1 MRSPLCCVCQWN
13 RFRNHRST
21 IKSNFFSDLVDRT
34 LTSILSKP
42 IVETTECLCR
52 ELCKALLSTHVN
64 YHRPTHPIPTH
75 NSLRKLSTLAAR
87 GNCEPA
93 LSSTTH
99 SRPVST
105 TTIVLYLAHFLTSLA
120 TRHPTRAT
128 SRSTI
133 TLSGADVPPPS
144 LHSFIVPI
152 GPAVTPFRHP
162 SIHCPP
168 PFYSLSSAASTH
180 TQRVDYFRSTPAPGQ
195 QLYIYTPYSP

>member
-1 MRSPLCCVCQWN
+1 MPSALLN
-13 RFRNHRST
+13 
-21 IKSNFFSDLVDRT
+21 
-34 LTSILSKP
+34 
-42 IVETTECLCR
+42 
-52 ELCKALLSTHVN
+52 CKAADTSPPIIPPTLSCAISVRRRVKIVSFELQAEDSGPPA
-64 YHRPTHPIPTH
+64 RPQKVGSAGTCTSSAAAFRPIATDA
-75 NSLRKLSTLAAR
+75 LAGCLSTLAAR

>member
-1 MRSPLCCVCQWN
+1 MHACGRRVRFQVRSPLCCVCQWN

-34 LTSILSKP
+34 LTSILSRP

-105 TTIVLYLAHFLTSLA
+105 TTIVLYLAHFLT
-120 TRHPTRAT
+120 TP
-128 SRSTI
+128 RST
-133 TLSGADVPPPS
+133 
-144 LHSFIVPI
+144 
-152 GPAVTPFRHP
+152 
-162 SIHCPP
+162 
-168 PFYSLSSAASTH
+168 AASVYSTH
-180 TQRVDYFRSTPAPGQ
+180 NLRHTRRLCG
-195 QLYIYTPYSP
+195 

>member
-1 MRSPLCCVCQWN
+1 VLYPSGEASQDSQELKTPAHPHAHETLLAGTCATA
-13 RFRNHRST
+13 FR
-21 IKSNFFSDLVDRT
+21 
-34 LTSILSKP
+34 P
-42 IVETTECLCR
+42 IATD
-52 ELCKALLSTHVN
+52 ALA
-64 YHRPTHPIPTH
+64 RC
-75 NSLRKLSTLAAR
+75 LSTLAAR

-105 TTIVLYLAHFLTSLA
+105 TTIVLYLAHFPDLTC
-120 TRHPTRAT
+120 T
-128 SRSTI
+128 SSSNTSNSTI
-133 TLSGADVPPPS
+133 TLSGADATSTS

-168 PFYSLSSAASTH
+168 PFYSLSEAASTL

>member
-1 MRSPLCCVCQWN
+1 MPSALLN
-13 RFRNHRST
+13 
-21 IKSNFFSDLVDRT
+21 
-34 LTSILSKP
+34 
-42 IVETTECLCR
+42 
-52 ELCKALLSTHVN
+52 CKAADTSPPIIPPTLSCAISVRRRVKIVSFELQAEDSGPPA
-64 YHRPTHPIPTH
+64 RPQKVSSAGTCTSSAAAFRPIATDA
-75 NSLRKLSTLAAR
+75 LAGCLSTLAAR

-168 PFYSLSSAASTH
+168 PYYSLSPAASTH
-180 TQRVDYFRSTPAPGQ
+180 
-195 QLYIYTPYSP
+195 L